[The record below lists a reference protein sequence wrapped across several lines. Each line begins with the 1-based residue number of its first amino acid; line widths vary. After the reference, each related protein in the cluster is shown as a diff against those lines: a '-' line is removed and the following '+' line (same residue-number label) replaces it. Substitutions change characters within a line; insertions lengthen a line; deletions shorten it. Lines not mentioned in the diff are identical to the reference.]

1 MSLPLLLLG
10 GVCGPLGAQGRG
22 LDAQR
27 ETFFWSADA
36 WRRIVGGAAYP
47 ASGCGARALGHVVA
61 ADRLLH
67 VLRHV
72 LQRALGLL
80 VLTLG
85 LAQIVG
91 ALTGARDPLR
101 PLARLGAANS
111 QGAAPVFTVIHS
123 ESDLAAAIQAA
134 AGRPVVLDFY
144 ADWCVSC
151 KEMDRF
157 TFSDAAVAARLG
169 AAVLLKADVT
179 ANTDAHRALLRR
191 YKLFGPPGTLF
202 FDAQGQEIAAARV
215 LGFQNARRFAA
226 TLSSAGL

>member
-1 MSLPLLLLG
+1 M
-10 GVCGPLGAQGRG
+10 
-22 LDAQR
+22 
-27 ETFFWSADA
+27 
-36 WRRIVGGAAYP
+36 
-47 ASGCGARALGHVVA
+47 
-61 ADRLLH
+61 
-67 VLRHV
+67 
-72 LQRALGLL
+72 
-80 VLTLG
+80 
-85 LAQIVG
+85 
-91 ALTGARDPLR
+91 
-101 PLARLGAANS
+101 
-111 QGAAPVFTVIHS
+111 FTVIHS

-134 AGRPVVLDFY
+134 AGRPVVLDFD

-179 ANTDAHRALLRR
+179 ANTDAHQALLRR
-191 YKLFGPPGTLF
+191 FKLFGPPGTLF

>member
-1 MSLPLLLLG
+1 MHSVKRFFGLLMLGVALWAAQPILPVAAVLTLWGMLLLLTG
-10 GVCGPLGAQGRG
+10 CLLQPFSSAPLHR
-22 LDAQR
+22 
-27 ETFFWSADA
+27 
-36 WRRIVGGAAYP
+36 
-47 ASGCGARALGHVVA
+47 
-61 ADRLLH
+61 H

>member
-1 MSLPLLLLG
+1 MHSVKRFFGLLMLGVALWVAQPILPVAAVLALWGMLLLLTG
-10 GVCGPLGAQGRG
+10 CLLQPFSSAPLHR
-22 LDAQR
+22 
-27 ETFFWSADA
+27 
-36 WRRIVGGAAYP
+36 
-47 ASGCGARALGHVVA
+47 
-61 ADRLLH
+61 H

-144 ADWCVSC
+144 ANWCVSC

-169 AAVLLKADVT
+169 TAVLLKADVT
-179 ANTDAHRALLRR
+179 ANTARTGPCCAATSCLARPARCSLTHRARRLRR
-191 YKLFGPPGTLF
+191 LGYWDFRTPGDFPPP
-202 FDAQGQEIAAARV
+202 
-215 LGFQNARRFAA
+215 
-226 TLSSAGL
+226 